1 MKPITPAA
9 RRPRDQGATPFGLR
23 RAAGIL
29 DEGGVLAYP
38 TEAVFGLGCDP
49 LDPIA
54 VHRLLALKRRPA
66 SKGLILIAADLSQL
80 VPFVDLDAL
89 SPERLAEVQGSWPG
103 PHTWLMP
110 TRAGIPNW
118 LTGVHARIA
127 VRVTAHPL
135 AAALCAAWG
144 GALVSTS
151 ANRAGQHP
159 ARTALQVRQRLPKG
173 LDLILHG
180 PCGGAARPTSIRDAV
195 TGASIRD

>member
-9 RRPRDQGATPFGLR
+9 RRPRGQGATSFGLR

-38 TEAVFGLGCDP
+38 TEAVYGLGCDP
-49 LDPIA
+49 LNPVA
-54 VHRLLALKRRPA
+54 VYRLLALKRRPA
-66 SKGLILIAADLSQL
+66 SKGLILIAPDLSQL

-103 PHTWLMP
+103 PHTWLLP

-118 LTGVHARIA
+118 LTGAHTRIA

-151 ANRAGQHP
+151 ANRAGQRP
-159 ARTALQVRQRLPKG
+159 ARTALQVRRCLPKG

-195 TGASIRD
+195 TGAPIRD